1 MQLFFELYTH
11 YLDACLYVHVPGM
24 QLLTAGWAAV
34 FVDLQTQ
41 LAYVKK
47 KCTPNALDFMAILYV
62 YNGCIFAVRKPGRA
76 QG

>member
-11 YLDACLYVHVPGM
+11 YLDACLYVLVPGM

-47 KCTPNALDFMAILYV
+47 VHSQRLGLYGYFV
-62 YNGCIFAVRKPGRA
+62 CI
-76 QG
+76 